1 MEQPKLEHMYLRKQ
15 KSAQEI
21 ATLFKCSTGRINYW
35 LAKYRIPKRSI
46 AEAVYVKWN
55 PNGDPF
61 LIKKPKT
68 SDEFFL
74 WGLGLGLYWGE
85 GNKRNQMAIRL
96 GNTDPDLVRIF
107 LKFLEDLYGVHK
119 MKFKFGLQIF
129 NDMDPQKALR
139 FWVKK
144 LGVSPKQFGK
154 VIVTPARGVGNY
166 REKTKHGV
174 LSVCV
179 SNRKLRDLIVGE
191 IERIRKFS

>member
-1 MEQPKLEHMYLRKQ
+1 M
-15 KSAQEI
+15 SNGI
-21 ATLFKCSTGRINYW
+21 T
-35 LAKYRIPKRSI
+35 
-46 AEAVYVKWN
+46 
-55 PNGDPF
+55 NGDPF

-107 LKFLEDLYGVHK
+107 LKFLEDLYGVHE